1 MGAVGFAGSSQG
13 MARTPGSFGKG
24 GPWNMAR
31 WEAAQVL
38 RPAVNGKVPVISN
51 LPYFDWYIQL
61 LAGCGLLNT
70 LSYNLKA
77 SF

>member
-51 LPYFDWYIQL
+51 LPYFDW
-61 LAGCGLLNT
+61 
-70 LSYNLKA
+70 
-77 SF
+77 